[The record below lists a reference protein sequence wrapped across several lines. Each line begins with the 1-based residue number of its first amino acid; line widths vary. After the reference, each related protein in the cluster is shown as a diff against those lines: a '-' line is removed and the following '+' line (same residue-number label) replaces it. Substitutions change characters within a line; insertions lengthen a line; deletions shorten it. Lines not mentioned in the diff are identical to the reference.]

1 MFLTIFGLC
10 GQPRS
15 FAQSKPDTWQVG
27 ASFVQ
32 SQHLPTEQ
40 AWRFLE
46 TKTYTLNHPSVCLNR
61 ECSVDLCV
69 LVVNVDVD
77 GGSSSEMFSSP
88 KRMMQSFSPTTT
100 STSGD
105 TMHSLKAS
113 RSLSLER
120 RSHFAKRHHIS
131 LFCTSKQ
138 PQLCLFLFQC
148 FEQQSI
154 GWELFC
160 GRKHTSCSSSCPSPE
175 STQQQQLPLHF
186 LLPQHVPFLHL
197 SSARSL
203 LVWSS
208 QKKHTKSTLRQ

>member
-1 MFLTIFGLC
+1 MGCAVSHALSLSPRPTRGKLARRSFSPNIFQPSRLGASLKRKRITLNTLYFNRKIYCRPTIF
-10 GQPRS
+10 
-15 FAQSKPDTWQVG
+15 A
-27 ASFVQ
+27 
-32 SQHLPTEQ
+32 
-40 AWRFLE
+40 
-46 TKTYTLNHPSVCLNR
+46 
-61 ECSVDLCV
+61 
-69 LVVNVDVD
+69 VNVDVD

-88 KRMMQSFSPTTT
+88 KRMMQSFSPNTT

-120 RSHFAKRHHIS
+120 RSHFAKRHRIS

-186 LLPQHVPFLHL
+186 LLSQHVPFLHL
-197 SSARSL
+197 SRARSL